1 MSNIDVVGFL
11 PAPPSK
17 AHAGAADILE
27 SAFAYAVATSICVY
41 EVCQPLARMSSCP
54 DFQIISTTQAKRV
67 ANSLLAFPG
76 AQAQYCMHAARRAQS
91 PCHSHQMV

>member
-41 EVCQPLARMSSCP
+41 EVCQSLAGMSFAP
-54 DFQIISTTQAKRV
+54 VFK
-67 ANSLLAFPG
+67 P
-76 AQAQYCMHAARRAQS
+76 
-91 PCHSHQMV
+91 HQFTKQN